1 MTLSATVLFATNFK
15 SWIGARGFIM
25 VIAAAMVPLLL
36 TGAWVATHQVD
47 VAATSVTWSP
57 TPAVEGT
64 PINITAT
71 FENKGRFDVGRFNA
85 TLTVGR
91 VSGSR
96 LVAEETTTTNVEGL
110 KAGAT
115 TTLVLEWTPT
125 PGYFVVLADAD
136 AQDALTELEEFNNQ
150 RPEWLE
156 VHYVEPGRELGPKAP
171 ENLTGGGPTG
181 DLAVTNVTWTPV
193 SIVPGSSANLTATI
207 QNLGSSAVQD
217 ANLTFRVGQ
226 VFGDQL
232 FENQG
237 VQRNISL
244 GPGETTNVT
253 FEWRNVPSGVF
264 WAQAFL
270 NSTGVASETNV
281 TNNHVTEPFL
291 VHLIVP
297 PEAKFPDPPEKV
309 TIKRFYVD
317 VIGLLQIRILIPFIA
332 IFYAAGVIA
341 DERDKG
347 NLTYL
352 LTRPVQRWLLP
363 ITKFVA
369 GFAAA
374 SVAVGIGI
382 LLTFF
387 LLLGTPEGKDI
398 GFLVT
403 PLLIS
408 LVSLLVYGCVFI
420 LVSVTFDRPYLVG
433 LALVAWEWL
442 VQVGELFEVEGRSV
456 VAPWV
461 KNVTLSFHLGN
472 AFEGWKLDSGVQ
484 WLPEGSGVEA
494 LRNVVLAA
502 AAALILAAVIV
513 RRREFDV

>member
-25 VIAAAMVPLLL
+25 VLAAALVPLLL

-47 VAATSVTWSP
+47 VAATSVSWSP
-57 TPAVEGT
+57 SPAVEGT

-85 TLTVGR
+85 SLTVGR
-91 VSGSR
+91 VSGSS
-96 LVAEETTTTNVEGL
+96 LIADESTTTTVEGL
-110 KAGAT
+110 KSGAT
-115 TTLVLEWTPT
+115 TTVVLEWTPS
-125 PGYFVVLADAD
+125 PGYYVVLADAD

-150 RPEWLE
+150 KPEWLE
-156 VHYVEPGRELGPKAP
+156 VHYRDPGRDAAPKAP
-171 ENLTGGGPTG
+171 SNLTGGGPSA
-181 DLAVTNVTWTPV
+181 DLAIESITWSPS
-193 SIVPGSSANLTATI
+193 SIVPGTSANLTATI
-207 QNLGSSAVQD
+207 ANLGASAVTD
-217 ANLTFRVGQ
+217 ANVTFRVGQ
-226 VFGDQL
+226 VFGEQL

-237 VQRNISL
+237 VQRNVTL
-244 GPGETTNVT
+244 APGEKTTVA
-253 FEWRNVPSGVF
+253 FEWKNIPSGVF
-264 WAQAFL
+264 WAEAFV
-270 NSTGVASETNV
+270 NSTGVATESNV
-281 TNNHVTEPFL
+281 TNNHLAEPFL

-297 PEAKFPDPPEKV
+297 SEAKFPDPPEKV

-347 NLTYL
+347 NLTYI
-352 LTRPVQRWLLP
+352 LTRPVERWLLP
-363 ITKFVA
+363 VTKFVA

-374 SVAVGIGI
+374 SLAVGVGI

-387 LLLGTPEGKDI
+387 LLLGTPEGKDV

-442 VQVGELFEVEGRSV
+442 VQVGELFQVEGRSV

-484 WLPEGSGVEA
+484 WLPEGSGVDA
-494 LRNVVLAA
+494 LRNVVIAALAA
-502 AAALILAAVIV
+502 LVLAAVVV